1 MLYWDFNPQRC
12 VSGALEHD
20 SGPLGRAKQ
29 NVCPQKR
36 TLKSRIAPGPAY
48 VAYMKAR
55 WRTEGKLD
63 VDALGAVYEDED
75 VGEQDVWKSRD
86 GGKGITKGLQ
96 GLDTMGVFGETQLT
110 VNVVECLIHC
120 YSERRGEE
128 RRGEESTA
136 ISALCDLTALA
147 AAFNGHHDQAT
158 KLWQEELE
166 VWSGPTLCPV

>member
-1 MLYWDFNPQRC
+1 MLYWNFNPQRC

-36 TLKSRIAPGPAY
+36 ALKSRIAPGPAY

-55 WRTEGKLD
+55 RRTEGGLI
-63 VDALGAVYEDED
+63 DALGAVYEDED

-86 GGKGITKGLQ
+86 GDKGITKGLQ
-96 GLDTMGVFGETQLT
+96 GLDTMGVFGETQTQLT

-128 RRGEESTA
+128 RAQPSFP
-136 ISALCDLTALA
+136 CDLT
-147 AAFNGHHDQAT
+147 
-158 KLWQEELE
+158 
-166 VWSGPTLCPV
+166 TLCPV